1 MYYSYQKDD
10 QNRSR
15 DHVSWRYGL
24 IILASSTDFS
34 HLRSVACAQ
43 PAKSTPT
50 RWLQHYA
57 SCREHGPLERKHT
70 NPTEHPHYNPIE
82 NTHHTPSNP
91 QSQPING
98 TGRLGGKQK
107 KKERYNNK
115 TELNNTIS
123 HAPLFPERPSIPTR
137 ETISQSERRIPPDDA
152 RQHLPKPLFFT
163 PGARSSASFVLSL
176 ALPRLS
182 RACASA
188 TNGSPVTQ
196 TKPRGG
202 SSWGEL
208 RRRRVV
214 ALHAINAFFSF
225 ATIRCFSCYILCSL
239 TLTSL
244 VNAVMGGHLSA
255 RDAG

>member
-1 MYYSYQKDD
+1 MYYSYQRDD

-24 IILASSTDFS
+24 FILASSTDFS

-98 TGRLGGKQK
+98 TGRLGGKTEK
-107 KKERYNNK
+107 KNSTTTKRNLITPSPVLLCSRNGLPSQPGRQSANQNAGYRQM
-115 TELNNTIS
+115 TLVNTCRS
-123 HAPLFPERPSIPTR
+123 HCS
-137 ETISQSERRIPPDDA
+137 SPPVLVH
-152 RQHLPKPLFFT
+152 RLPPFY
-163 PGARSSASFVLSL
+163 RS
-176 ALPRLS
+176 LS
-182 RACASA
+182 RAFHAHAPRLPTAALSRRRNLA
-188 TNGSPVTQ
+188 AVR
-196 TKPRGG
+196 RGG
-202 SSWGEL
+202 
-208 RRRRVV
+208 
-214 ALHAINAFFSF
+214 NF
-225 ATIRCFSCYILCSL
+225 AVDAWWRC
-239 TLTSL
+239 T
-244 VNAVMGGHLSA
+244 
-255 RDAG
+255 R